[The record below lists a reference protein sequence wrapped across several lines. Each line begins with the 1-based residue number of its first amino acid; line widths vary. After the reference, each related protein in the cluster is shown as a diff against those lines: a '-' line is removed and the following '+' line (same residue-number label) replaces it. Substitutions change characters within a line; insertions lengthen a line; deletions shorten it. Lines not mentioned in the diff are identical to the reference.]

1 MRIVNAILAI
11 VILIALWR
19 FAIAMWA
26 QRWYTDR
33 IAECDKA
40 HYTCEQFHAMATVS
54 PWYVKLESKLR
65 KRGV

>member
-1 MRIVNAILAI
+1 MRTVVGILGWLA
-11 VILIALWR
+11 VVVFCR
-19 FAIAMWA
+19 FMLAEFA